1 MQTLITTRTAHHA
14 TVAALQPLIREN
26 DETCGHRIDP
36 LKLAY
41 LDFGLF
47 KSLRKLG
54 VSRERICSTLRISY
68 GDFEYLCEL
77 SMP

>member
-14 TVAALQPLIREN
+14 TVVDLQPLIREN
-26 DETCGHRIDP
+26 DEFCGHSMDP

-54 VSRERICSTLRISY
+54 VSRERVCSALRISY
-68 GDFEYLCEL
+68 EDFDYLREL